1 MIVPYAV
8 LLHMRYGVT
17 PIFMGY
23 VRICKTVHTVSPP
36 LMQLSPR
43 YEPSAFSV
51 PKKFSTKALYADIHV
66 LTSTA

>member
-36 LMQLSPR
+36 PLCSSLLDTNLLLSASRKSSPPKHCMQ
-43 YEPSAFSV
+43 
-51 PKKFSTKALYADIHV
+51 
-66 LTSTA
+66 TSTF